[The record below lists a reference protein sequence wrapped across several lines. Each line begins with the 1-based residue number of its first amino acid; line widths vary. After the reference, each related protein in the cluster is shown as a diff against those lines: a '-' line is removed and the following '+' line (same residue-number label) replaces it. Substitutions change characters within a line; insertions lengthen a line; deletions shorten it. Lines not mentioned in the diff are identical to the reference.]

1 MIKMEEFGGNEFLK
15 LKYKQIKVLMLDEIK
30 QVYLAQKKDNQEQ
43 IIIKE
48 INLLKWDEKER
59 DIAI

>member
-15 LKYKQIKVLMLDEIK
+15 LKYKQIKVLMLDQIK
-30 QVYLAQKKDNQEQ
+30 KVYLAQNKDNQEK

-48 INLLKWDEKER
+48 INLLQSDEKER
-59 DIAI
+59 DMAI